1 MKEVAIATIQD
12 KDIKEKSWYKC
23 YLCHQFVENI
33 LRDKMT
39 REMMKFNVVE
49 VAFKNIK
56 TATGV
61 SNAQTLIKKFLNKED
76 TYGDLLG
83 KIAENQRMITI
94 HKAEGEELRKET
106 RELEVEQERLNQTKV

>member
-1 MKEVAIATIQD
+1 MIKHITNEKGERDFHLDKVQSILNDKEDMIAHEEIRGEYMKEVAIATIQD

-23 YLCHQFVENI
+23 YLCHRFVEKM

-61 SNAQTLIKKFLNKED
+61 SNA
-76 TYGDLLG
+76 
-83 KIAENQRMITI
+83 
-94 HKAEGEELRKET
+94 
-106 RELEVEQERLNQTKV
+106 